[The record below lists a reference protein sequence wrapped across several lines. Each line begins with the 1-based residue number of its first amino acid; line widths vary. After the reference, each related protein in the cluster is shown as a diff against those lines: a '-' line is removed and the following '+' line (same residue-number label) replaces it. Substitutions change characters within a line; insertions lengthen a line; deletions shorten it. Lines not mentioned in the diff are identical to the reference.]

1 MSEQVDHLTKKFTHC
16 RRADGDRFLP
26 CFKSAVLG
34 VCRVPFMNAKEHSV
48 SSLIPQV
55 TLTLMGDESSIPWR
69 LLSIEFLVQDLET
82 GGILV
87 YSNFAF

>member
-1 MSEQVDHLTKKFTHC
+1 
-16 RRADGDRFLP
+16 
-26 CFKSAVLG
+26 
-34 VCRVPFMNAKEHSV
+34 MNAKERNV

-82 GGILV
+82 GGISV
-87 YSNFAF
+87 YSNFAFLSFI